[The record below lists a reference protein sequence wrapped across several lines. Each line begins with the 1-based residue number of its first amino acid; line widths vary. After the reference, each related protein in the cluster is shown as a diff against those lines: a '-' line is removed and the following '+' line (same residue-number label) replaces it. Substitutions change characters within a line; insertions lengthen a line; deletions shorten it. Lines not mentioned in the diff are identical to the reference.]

1 LKSRIG
7 FKDKP
12 EFSSLVT
19 YYLDTQKSID
29 SIAKGIG
36 SKRIYILQPFHSFK
50 NRMSLKE
57 KRFKHY
63 DYRKSH
69 VTKYYNVLGSELL
82 MLSNSTGNILV
93 DGRLIFARD
102 PSYNFI
108 DDVHLTKHGYDM
120 LGDYLAT
127 TILKEDIL
135 DQCD

>member
-127 TILKEDIL
+127 TILTEGIL
-135 DQCD
+135 DHCD